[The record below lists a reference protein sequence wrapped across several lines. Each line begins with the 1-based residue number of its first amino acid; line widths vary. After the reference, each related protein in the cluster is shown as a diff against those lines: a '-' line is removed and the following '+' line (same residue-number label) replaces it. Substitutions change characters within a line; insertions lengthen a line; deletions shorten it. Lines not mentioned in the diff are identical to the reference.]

1 MRKNPARPAASAP
14 YRLVSD
20 LNAPPDPSPAR
31 ALAPLDGSLLSSAEV
46 LATLGEGKR
55 SRVFRI
61 RWQSAEYAL
70 KLYDP
75 AAAAKHLG
83 RHPLPLA
90 RYEYRRNRGLYDT
103 PGLRDHIAKPIA
115 FLDHGPVQAFVQA
128 FTPGVLFDE
137 FRKTAD
143 APTLRALTDSLPKLV
158 ALAHG
163 AGVYDLDLHP
173 NNVMVVTDAGGRH
186 RLVFF
191 DFNNIPAHER
201 SPNPL
206 SALLMALR
214 VIRRESR
221 DLRRLH
227 LFTDPPGINRL
238 GTRRQK

>member
-1 MRKNPARPAASAP
+1 MNANPNPATT
-14 YRLVSD
+14 
-20 LNAPPDPSPAR
+20 DP
-31 ALAPLDGSLLSSAEV
+31 LAPLAGSLLSSAEV
-46 LATLGEGKR
+46 LSVLGEGKR

-61 RWQSAEYAL
+61 RWQGAEYAL

-75 AAAAKHLG
+75 TAAAKH
-83 RHPLPLA
+83 RSRNPVPLA
-90 RYEYRRNRGLYDT
+90 RYEYRRNRGLYDA
-103 PGLRDHIAKPIA
+103 PGMRNHVARPVA

-128 FTPGVLFDE
+128 FMPGVLFE
-137 FRKTAD
+137 HFRKD
-143 APTLRALTDSLPKLV
+143 ANAAVLHALTESLPRLV
-158 ALAHG
+158 AHAHG

-173 NNVMVVTDAGGRH
+173 NNVMVVADTDGTH

-214 VIRRESR
+214 LIRPESR

-227 LFTDPPGINRL
+227 LFTDPPGVNRL